1 MYNMMAAPTIIP
13 FFSVTL
19 SPAQYSFSWPKTE
32 AHMRLMF
39 TLNLDHITYTRNTY
53 TFPQLVADTG
63 GFLICLGVLCSFLI
77 RAIFQ
82 LNISLENKIMSTVFR
97 RRLTG
102 TMKLGY
108 VSVNYRQYVVAFA
121 TIFFCMRRPRHELWR
136 KVAMRRVNRELDI
149 AYFLRK

>member
-13 FFSVTL
+13 YYSITL

-39 TLNLDHITYTRNTY
+39 TLNLDHITHTRNTY

-63 GFLICLGVLCSFLI
+63 GFLICLGVCCSFLI
-77 RAIFQ
+77 RVIFQ

-97 RRLTG
+97 RKLTG

-121 TIFFCMRRPRHELWR
+121 TVFFCMRRPRHELWR